1 MPSNLP
7 IYTVIK
13 AIKADKKDIMRFYKA
28 QHYAASY
35 IGQDQCYFIK
45 VDEKIIA
52 CAIVSAGQGNGE
64 FWLLHALV
72 TDQQHR
78 GKGIASLLLNS
89 IKAEKKPVD
98 IAMLANNTV
107 IKSEI
112 ILLAYAKVI
121 CFADQKLQRLY
132 VSNQFIVYNSTT
144 DISQL
149 PNEFQQRL
157 SRYREKQK
165 RLCCYIFCNDK

>member
-7 IYTVIK
+7 LYTVIK
-13 AIKADKKDIMRFYKA
+13 AIKTDKKDIMRFYKA

-45 VDEKIIA
+45 VDELIIA
-52 CAIVSAGQGNGE
+52 CAMISAGQENGE
-64 FWLLHALV
+64 LWLLHALV

-78 GKGIASLLLNS
+78 GKGIASLLLDT
-89 IKAEKKPVD
+89 IIAEKKPVD
-98 IAMLANNTV
+98 ITMLANKTV

-112 ILLAYAKVI
+112 ILPAYAKVI
-121 CFADQKLQRLY
+121 CFAAQTLQRFY
-132 VSNQFIVYNSTT
+132 VSNQFRVYNSTA

-165 RLCCYIFCNDK
+165 TLCCYFFCNDK